1 MNELDKLRKMLDEA
15 KIPYENYQELHRF
28 PDFVPPAWNL
38 YGEAGKWERN
48 QIVYGR
54 NHYAP
59 QFWKF
64 DAIYQYGSY
73 GCDRGF
79 IECWGELGSDNDGE
93 PRVMTAEEAFAIIF
107 KDYTENDNE

>member
-28 PDFVPPAWNL
+28 PEFVPHAVDL
-38 YGEAGKWERN
+38 YGEAGQWSRN

-54 NHYAP
+54 NGEDP

-64 DAIYQYGSY
+64 DAICQFGSW
-73 GCDRGF
+73 GCGKGL
-79 IECWGELGSDNDGE
+79 IECWGELGGDNGGD

-107 KDYTENDNE
+107 KDYTEGT

>member
-1 MNELDKLRKMLDEA
+1 MNELDKLRKMLDDA
-15 KIPYENYQELHRF
+15 KIPYENYQELHWSPELVR
-28 PDFVPPAWNL
+28 
-38 YGEAGKWERN
+38 YGEAGRWSRN

-54 NHYAP
+54 NGDDP

-64 DAIYQYGSY
+64 DAIFQFGSY
-73 GCDRGF
+73 GCGHGL

-107 KDYTENDNE
+107 KDYTEEV